1 VTAPAYL
8 ANDAAVDEQT
18 FYRIACDPARSVVVE
33 ACAGAGKTWML
44 VSRILRALLDG
55 VPPQQILA
63 ITFTRKAAGEMR
75 QRLENWL
82 FDFSA
87 ERSSEEERIEALRR
101 RGLNHADAQR
111 LAPALG
117 SLHAQLL
124 ASGRGVGIATFH
136 GWFSQLLRA
145 APLGVLDALGLAPDH
160 DLIEGVDDLWPDL
173 IRRFNARVADDD
185 ALRADHAFVIHRRG
199 RLVTAQWLRNTWARR
214 VEFVLADAAGVVDRS
229 MPAMDEAYPAFA
241 GMADP
246 AQRLLAHGPA
256 AQLSALVR
264 RMNAHAGQPRK
275 RADLLEDAIDEP
287 DAARQLAAVREALLT
302 KKGTLRVVLQI
313 DVLKEALQPVLDLLD
328 EIERAQQQHEA
339 HALHGCMTRLSRVL
353 LDEYAVLERERGL
366 VDMADLERSALALL
380 GDPATS
386 GRLQERLD
394 ARIAHL
400 LVDEFQDTN
409 PIQWHAL
416 YAWLSGYAGAG
427 AGRVPSVFIVGDPK
441 QSIYR
446 FRGAEPQV
454 FEQAKQFIARGL
466 GGTVLACDHSR
477 RLEPG
482 VRDVVNRVF
491 GAAADAGEFS
501 GFRPHTTDCSGDE
514 GPALLALPA
523 VARPLRKN
531 AAAAAVSDDA
541 DADGEDEDPDA
552 IFESGWRDSLTVPK
566 LVPQE
571 RLRRHEARTVA
582 AAIRATIA
590 MGTPPADIMVLS
602 RKRDPLRLL
611 AEELRMH
618 GVPFAA
624 PEARNLATEP
634 EVSDILALL
643 SFLVMPADSLS
654 LAQALKSPIFG
665 AADSDLVTLA
675 AAVRREG
682 GNWWAALRRGH
693 GESAAIVRARAL
705 LPPWIAAARQLPPH
719 DLLDRIVAQGDL
731 QARYAAAVPPSQ
743 RAAAL
748 SAIDDLL
755 AMALSLDA
763 GRYASPLRFVHELRR
778 RDLRVAAAPAAG
790 TVALLTI
797 HGAKGLEAPV
807 VFVMDTEPER
817 QADAR
822 ATVLVDWKAADRH
835 PRCFAFVASE
845 ARFPPALDAL
855 VQQEQALREREEMNS
870 LYVALTRA
878 RRQVVASRTPPL
890 QPGLLP
896 SWWSRLEGSSQAWA
910 PNADPAGTL
919 NLETIV
925 LRRLPRWTGSAP
937 VAEARDGGIGDGNS
951 RSDSPIAALGQA
963 VHRLL
968 QWAAPSAPAVSAPVV
983 VATAAAAACAEFGVP
998 SAQADEVAAIAQ
1010 RILSGSATRRFFDSA
1025 ELVWAGNEVPIVLDD
1040 GRDARIDR
1048 LVAIA
1053 GEAGSRCWW
1062 VLDYKLA
1069 HAANAA
1075 QRHRPQL
1082 EAYARAV
1089 ALRQPGEP
1097 VRMAVIGGD
1106 GECVELVAA
1115 AHQPRN

>member
-1 VTAPAYL
+1 MTAPAYL
-8 ANDAAVDEQT
+8 ADDAAVDEQA

-75 QRLENWL
+75 QRLEKWL
-82 FDFSA
+82 LDFST
-87 ERSSEEERIEALRR
+87 ERSSEDERIEALRQ
-101 RGLNHADAQR
+101 RGLGEADAQR

-117 SLHAQLL
+117 GLHVQLL

-145 APLGVLDALGLAPDH
+145 APLGVLDALGVAPEH
-160 DLIEGVDDLWPDL
+160 ELIEGVDDLWPDL
-173 IRRFNARVADDD
+173 IRRFHARVADDD

-199 RLVTAQWLRNTWARR
+199 RLVAAQWLRNTWARR
-214 VEFVLADAAGVVDRS
+214 VEFRLADAAGVVERS
-229 MPAMDEAYPAFA
+229 MPAMDVAYPAFA
-241 GMADP
+241 GMDDP
-246 AQRLLAHGPA
+246 AQVLLAHGPA
-256 AQLSALVR
+256 AHLSALVR
-264 RMNAHAGQPRK
+264 RMSAQAGPPRK
-275 RADLLEDAIDEP
+275 RANLLEDAIDEP
-287 DAARQLAAVREALLT
+287 DATRQLAAVREALLT
-302 KKGTLRVVLQI
+302 KKGTPRAVLQI
-313 DVLKEALQPVLDLLD
+313 DALKEAMQPVLALL
-328 EIERAQQQHEA
+328 ESIARAQLQQEA
-339 HALHGCMTRLSRVL
+339 HALHGCMTRLSRLL

-454 FEQAKQFIARGL
+454 FEQAKRFVAKGL
-466 GGTVLACDHSR
+466 SGTVLACDHSR

-491 GAAADAGEFS
+491 GAAARAGDFS
-501 GFRPHTTDCSGDE
+501 GFRPHTTDCPGDD

-523 VARPLRKN
+523 VERPPRSKN
-531 AAAAAVSDDA
+531 AAAPTAPEEPE
-541 DADGEDEDPDA
+541 DGDDPDA
-552 IFESGWRDSLTVPK
+552 PSESAWRDSLTVPK
-566 LVPQE
+566 IVAQE
-571 RLRRHEARTVA
+571 RLRRHEARAVA

-618 GVPFAA
+618 SVPFAA
-624 PEARNLATEP
+624 PEARPLAQGP

-654 LAQALKSPIFG
+654 LAHALKSPIFG
-665 AADSDLVTLA
+665 AADSDLVMLA

-682 GNWWAALRRGH
+682 GNWWAALRRGQ
-693 GESAAIVRARAL
+693 GGSAAMARARTL
-705 LPPWIAAARQLPPH
+705 LPRWIAAARDLPPH
-719 DLLDRIVAQGDL
+719 DLLDRIVAEGDL
-731 QARYAAAVPPSQ
+731 HACYAAAVPGSQ

-755 AMALSLDA
+755 AMTLSLDA

-778 RDLRVAAAPAAG
+778 RDLRVAPAVASG
-790 TVALLTI
+790 SVALLTI

-845 ARFPPALDAL
+845 ALFPPALDAL
-855 VQQEQALREREEMNS
+855 LQHERELREREEMNS

-878 RRQVVASRTPPL
+878 RRQVVVSRTPPH
-890 QPGLLP
+890 QPGFSA
-896 SWWSRLEGSSQAWA
+896 SWWSRLEGWSQAWA
-910 PNADPAGTL
+910 PNVDAADVSQREA
-919 NLETIV
+919 IV
-925 LRRLPRWTGSAP
+925 LRRLPRWSGTAP
-937 VAEARDGGIGDGNS
+937 MAEAPAGGSGDS
-951 RSDSPIAALGQA
+951 RTAALGQA

-968 QWAAPSAPAVSAPVV
+968 QWSAQSADPV
-983 VATAAAAACAEFGVP
+983 AEHAAAAACAEFGVP

-1010 RILSGSATRRFFDSA
+1010 RILSGSGTRRFFDSRRLA
-1025 ELVWAGNEVPIVLDD
+1025 WAGNEVPIALED

-1048 LVAIA
+1048 LVAIEHA
-1053 GEAGSRCWW
+1053 PGGRCWW

-1069 HAANAA
+1069 HAAHAA
-1075 QRHRPQL
+1075 EVHRPQL

-1089 ALRQPGEP
+1089 ALRQPGEQ

-1106 GECVELVAA
+1106 GECVELPA
-1115 AHQPRN
+1115 RMK

>member
-1 VTAPAYL
+1 MTAPAYR
-8 ANDAAVDEQT
+8 ADDAAVDEQA

-44 VSRILRALLDG
+44 VSRILRALLAG

-75 QRLENWL
+75 QRLQKWL
-82 FDFSA
+82 LDFSA
-87 ERSSEEERIEALRR
+87 ERSSEAERVEALRQ
-101 RGLNHADAQR
+101 RGMGDADAQR

-117 SLHAQLL
+117 GLHAQLL
-124 ASGRGVGIATFH
+124 ESGRGVGIATFH

-145 APLGVLDALGLAPDH
+145 APLGVLDALGVAPEH
-160 DLIEGVDDLWPDL
+160 ELIEGVDDLWPDL
-173 IRRFNARVADDD
+173 MRRFNARVADDD
-185 ALRADHAFVIHRRG
+185 ALRADHAFVIRCRG
-199 RLVTAQWLRNTWARR
+199 RLVATQWLRNGWARR
-214 VEFVLADAAGVVDRS
+214 VEFRLADAAGVVDRS
-229 MPAMDEAYPAFA
+229 MPSMDEAYPAFA

-246 AQRLLAHGPA
+246 AQVLLENLPA
-256 AQLSALVR
+256 ANLSALVR
-264 RMNAHAGQPRK
+264 RMSAQAGPPRK
-275 RADLLEDAIDEP
+275 RADMLEDAIDEP
-287 DAARQLAAVREALLT
+287 DATRQLAAVREALLT
-302 KKGTLRVVLQI
+302 KKGTLRAMLQT
-313 DVLKEALQPVLDLLD
+313 DALQDALQPVLALL
-328 EIERAQQQHEA
+328 EAIARAQQQQEA
-339 HALHGCMTRLSRVL
+339 HALHGCMTRLSRL
-353 LDEYAVLERERGL
+353 LLAEYAALERERGL

-416 YAWLSGYAGAG
+416 YAWLSGYGGAG
-427 AGRVPSVFIVGDPK
+427 AGRAPSVFIVGDPK

-454 FEQAKQFIARGL
+454 FEQAKQFVAKGL

-491 GAAADAGEFS
+491 GAAASAGDFS
-501 GFRPHTTDCSGDE
+501 GFRPHTSECPGDD
-514 GPALLALPA
+514 GPALLALP
-523 VARPLRKN
+523 VVERPPRKN
-531 AAAAAVSDDA
+531 AAAATAPGEQAEESE
-541 DADGEDEDPDA
+541 DGDDPDA
-552 IFESGWRDSLTVPK
+552 AAESAWRDSLTVPK
-566 LVPQE
+566 IVPQE
-571 RLRRHEARTVA
+571 RLRRHEARAVA

-590 MGTPPADIMVLS
+590 MGTPPGEIMVLS

-624 PEARNLATEP
+624 PEALALAEQP
-634 EVSDILALL
+634 EVSDLLALL

-665 AADSDLVTLA
+665 AADDDLVILA

-682 GNWWAALRRGH
+682 GNWWAALRRGV
-693 GESAAIVRARAL
+693 GESSAVGRAREL
-705 LPPWIAAARQLPPH
+705 LPRWIAAARELPPH
-719 DLLDRIVAQGDL
+719 DLLDRIVAEGDL
-731 QARYAAAVPPSQ
+731 HARYAAAVPGSR

-778 RDLRVAAAPAAG
+778 RDLRVAAAVAPGA
-790 TVALLTI
+790 VALLTI

-822 ATVLVDWKAADRH
+822 ATVLVDWKADDRY
-835 PRCFAFVASE
+835 PRCVAFVASE
-845 ARFPPALDAL
+845 ACFPPALDAL
-855 VQQEQALREREEMNS
+855 LQQERALREREEMNS

-878 RRQVVASRTPPL
+878 QRQVVVSRTPPH
-890 QPGLLP
+890 QPGLSA
-896 SWWSRLEGSSQAWA
+896 SWWSRLQASAQAWS
-910 PNADPAGTL
+910 PNTDPADASGEQTVL
-919 NLETIV
+919 
-925 LRRLPRWTGSAP
+925 LRRLPRWAGTAP
-937 VAEARDGGIGDGNS
+937 VAEPAAAGSSANS
-951 RSDSPIAALGQA
+951 RTAALGQA

-968 QWAAPSAPAVSAPVV
+968 QWCAQGPQPGTAAIAPH
-983 VATAAAAACAEFGVP
+983 AAAAACAEFGVP
-998 SAQADEVAAIAQ
+998 AAHADEVAAIAQ
-1010 RILSGSATRRFFDSA
+1010 RILGGSRTRRFFDNPQIA
-1025 ELVWAGNEVPIVLDD
+1025 WAGNEVPITLDD

-1048 LVAIA
+1048 LVAIDA
-1053 GEAGSRCWW
+1053 EPGGRCWW

-1069 HAANAA
+1069 HAAQAA
-1075 QRHRPQL
+1075 EAHRPQL

-1089 ALRQPGEP
+1089 AQRQPGEP

-1106 GECVELVAA
+1106 GEWLELLAA
-1115 AHQPRN
+1115 LK